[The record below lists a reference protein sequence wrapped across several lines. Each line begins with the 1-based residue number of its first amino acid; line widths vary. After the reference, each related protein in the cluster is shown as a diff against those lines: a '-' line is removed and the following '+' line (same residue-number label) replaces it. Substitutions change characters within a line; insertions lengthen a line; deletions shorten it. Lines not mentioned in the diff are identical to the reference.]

1 MSRRLS
7 LIVAGDPAQ
16 RTGGYLYDA
25 HIVSALREQGWEID
39 VIGLA
44 GNFPDADATASS
56 ALAQALESLADHA
69 SVVIDGLAM
78 GALPEVV
85 ANHSQRLDITAL
97 LHHPLG
103 DELGL
108 NEADQQRFHRSE
120 LAALAAVKRIIVTS
134 HFTARR
140 LPELAARYGMP
151 LKANVTV
158 VEPGVAQAPISP
170 SADSP
175 SEDSPAAEPE
185 ETLRLLCVA
194 TLTPRK
200 GQDILV
206 HALAGVERGRW
217 RCDCFGA
224 ARDAAFTDSVQALI
238 DKHQLGDWV
247 TLHGECDSETLESAY
262 RHAHALVLPSWYEGY
277 GMVVTEALAHG
288 LPVITTTGGALRDT
302 LPAGAGLSVEPGD
315 SQALQDALSR
325 FCTDP
330 ELRQQLRQGAIHAR
344 NALSDWQ
351 AAGAAFAGA
360 LSAASDSQTMQ
371 AGSQFASDW
380 LTLREGADFASRSQ
394 HLAVLAS
401 EWLSARTQTPLIAD
415 LGCGRG
421 SNMRFLAPRLLT
433 ANVNGSQRW
442 KLIDHDA
449 ALLEQAREQA
459 AGLSDS
465 QGQPVAVETHC
476 VSLEPLCEVP
486 LEDAHLVTAS
496 ALLDLVSQQW
506 IDALVVRIAK
516 QQQALLIA
524 LSVTNGWYFI
534 DPQGEPVLDDED
546 HWLLALFIAH
556 QQRDKGLGDALG
568 GQAHAALIA
577 ALEKADYRVEQ
588 AETPWQLNAGSRDD
602 QPLMMTLLEG
612 WAEAATEQAPDAAAR
627 VATWLQQRQ
636 QAVAKGELGVWVG
649 HCDVL
654 ATPLFT
660 TPPFTTPR
668 EEA

>member
-7 LIVAGDPAQ
+7 LMVAGDPAQ

-25 HIVSALREQGWEID
+25 HIVAALREQGWEID

-44 GNFPDADATASS
+44 GTFPDTDATASS
-56 ALAQALESLADHA
+56 ALAQALGSLADHTN
-69 SVVIDGLAM
+69 VVIDGLAM

-108 NEADQQRFHRSE
+108 NEANQQRFHRSE

-140 LPELAARYGMP
+140 LPELAARYAMP
-151 LKANVTV
+151 LKASVTV

-175 SEDSPAAEPE
+175 SEDSPSAEPE

-330 ELRQQLRQGAIHAR
+330 ALRQQLRQGAIHAR

-351 AAGAAFAGA
+351 AAGAAFAKA
-360 LSAASDSQTMQ
+360 LSAQNGSASDSTNDTQAMQ

-380 LTLREGADFASRSQ
+380 LTLREAADFASRSQ
-394 HLAVLAS
+394 PLAVLAS

-465 QGQPVAVETHC
+465 QGQPVAVEDGQIFAPWEHAGDPPEVLWQDIERIRDHYAWSVDYAVNVTGRWTERVVDDNTLMIILGDHQAAPLITGDDASAA
-476 VSLEPLCEVP
+476 VPVHIISGDPALLEPFMARGFVP
-486 LEDAHLVTAS
+486 GTLPALEQAFDAPRM
-496 ALLDLVSQQW
+496 SQ
-506 IDALVVRIAK
+506 LR
-516 QQQALLIA
+516 
-524 LSVTNGWYFI
+524 
-534 DPQGEPVLDDED
+534 
-546 HWLLALFIAH
+546 HWLQEDF
-556 QQRDKGLGDALG
+556 
-568 GQAHAALIA
+568 
-577 ALEKADYRVEQ
+577 
-588 AETPWQLNAGSRDD
+588 
-602 QPLMMTLLEG
+602 
-612 WAEAATEQAPDAAAR
+612 
-627 VATWLQQRQ
+627 
-636 QAVAKGELGVWVG
+636 GELEW
-649 HCDVL
+649 
-654 ATPLFT
+654 P
-660 TPPFTTPR
+660 
-668 EEA
+668 